1 MAESSEQ
8 QAPWKLWPLVAVFLV
23 ISGYIQL
30 IPKLEST
37 RPMGEK
43 AGPEKAGPVH
53 AVRARLWEDPL
64 AAVRAGVAALPQEKP
79 PDNAPWL
86 RLLGGALK
94 WPERSNQSEVDRD
107 RQSIENSLQGSLDG
121 LKSSKKLGCDTRIV
135 VFLAMIDGGPY
146 PEDLEVRRRTRY
158 AVLSALDAEGFDPHD
173 ADHLGY
179 FALRQGRA
187 EEPMYV
193 PFEWYE
199 PEEDTSHRLVL
210 LLWVNESEIH
220 SRYIDW
226 LSKCSRKLK
235 DVLAKQ
241 NCGSVNFKVLGPSNS
256 DVLAGMR
263 NEADNREKL
272 IEGFYSSQST
282 AELARG
288 KAKNKGIRENLSS
301 DVIGGIPINFLI
313 GTDRDL
319 LVAMQRELHLRDC
332 CTGNPSNPIAVIAE
346 RDTLYGRD
354 ILQVT
359 SKVFPTCRLCNASSK
374 DGVHQFT
381 YFQGID
387 GRLPGDKEIELSQDK
402 KDQDSTI
409 WKEPLPGRR
418 GTAIPAVGYPRIDY
432 LRRTVDDLK
441 RENSNWKA
449 IGVLGSDVYDK
460 ILLIRV
466 LRYYFPA
473 AILFTTDLDARL
485 LDPAEYPSTHNL
497 LIASHYGLELRNE
510 LQREVPPFRS
520 VYQTSEFVA
529 TIKAIRDA
537 RESDLRNVT
546 ENSDALTLHS
556 NANPQELTINSVPI
570 VFEVG
575 RTGPYPLEFR
585 GVNGDPVRLEHT
597 VHPRFFARSLWP
609 FSRVEWQKAVFLL
622 AAVAVGLGLLVVLY
636 NWYRGPASS
645 SGSWKPLLGWI
656 AGIVVLWTCAES
668 VAIVFGFSVVAGFH
682 GYWLS
687 ESVVL
692 LAVLFILVCFSHQSL
707 KAAKGDFTFWLIWI
721 VGVGIVSAGLLTLAV
736 QDSLKSE
743 GEPLQFLGG
752 ISVWPSE
759 FLRLFALFFAV
770 GAIVHGIRHI
780 ENSESDAKNSFTN
793 ESSAL
798 ALGHEGIQSWPRWG
812 RILIMGVCFLVFG
825 TLLSLLLG
833 KPDRPVRGEF
843 SSATDYVLVYFS
855 VIAFVALL
863 FFVVDAT
870 LRIER
875 SVRTSLTLDTD
886 QWHADQLK
894 AWAPIREFSTKG
906 ARPAAA
912 SCVLGVRLT
921 AQLTSDVGPL
931 IYYPAIVLVLL
942 FLSRNR
948 AFDNWDW
955 PPALVIIFTVGS
967 LAVIACGL
975 SLRLTADRTRRK
987 ALKAL
992 ESWLSEAREAAG
1004 DKADDPATKAV
1015 QAAMTDVKDANEGA
1029 YSSVYDNPVIRAV
1042 LIPLAGVAG
1051 LLPLIGNLLG
1061 IDL

>member
-8 QAPWKLWPLVAVFLV
+8 QTPWKLWPLVAVFLV
-23 ISGYIQL
+23 LCGYVQF

-43 AGPEKAGPVH
+43 AGPEKAEP
-53 AVRARLWEDPL
+53 ANTVRARLWEDPL
-64 AAVRAGVAALPQEKP
+64 GAVRAGLAAPPREKP
-79 PDNAPWL
+79 PDSAPWF
-86 RLLGGALK
+86 RLLGGALEWTVQNK
-94 WPERSNQSEVDRD
+94 LTEADHD
-107 RQSIENSLQGSLDG
+107 RQSIENSLRRNLDE
-121 LKSSKKLGCDTRIV
+121 LKSSKKLGSDTQIA

-146 PEDLEVRRRTRY
+146 PEDLEVRRRTRN
-158 AVLSALDAEGFDPHD
+158 AVLSGLDAEGFDPHD

-179 FALRQGRA
+179 FVLRQGRSKD
-187 EEPMYV
+187 PMYV

-199 PEEDTSHRLVL
+199 PEEDTCHRLVL

-220 SRYIDW
+220 GGYLDW
-226 LSKCSRKLK
+226 LSRCSRELK
-235 DVLAKQ
+235 DVLAKR
-241 NCGSVNFKVLGPSNS
+241 NCGSVSFKVLGPSNS
-256 DVLAGMR
+256 DVLAAMG
-263 NEADNREKL
+263 NEAGVNEKL
-272 IEGFYSSQST
+272 IEGYYSSQST
-282 AELARG
+282 AELARA
-288 KAKNKGIRENLSS
+288 KAIP
-301 DVIGGIPINFLI
+301 GIPINFAI

-332 CTGNPSNPIAVIAE
+332 CTGNRGNAIAVIAE
-346 RDTLYGRD
+346 WDTLYGRD
-354 ILQVT
+354 ILHVAT
-359 SKVFPTCRLCNASSK
+359 EVFPTCTVCKASCK

-387 GRLPGDKEIELSQDK
+387 GRLPDDKEIEQSEEK
-402 KDQDSTI
+402 KVQDSTM

-418 GTAIPAVGYPRIDY
+418 GTAVPATGSARIDY
-432 LRRTVDDLK
+432 LRRTIDDLK
-441 RENSNWKA
+441 RENSYWKA

-466 LRYYFPA
+466 LRYYFPG

-497 LIASHYGLELRNE
+497 LIASHYGLEVRNE
-510 LQREVPPFRS
+510 LQRKVPPFRS

-529 TIKAIRDA
+529 TIKAIRD
-537 RESDLRNVT
+537 N
-546 ENSDALTLHS
+546 NG
-556 NANPQELTINSVPI
+556 NPHELQLDSVPI

-575 RTGPYPLEFR
+575 RTGPFPLDFR
-585 GVNGDPVRLEHT
+585 GIDGKPVRIEET

-609 FSRVEWQKAVFLL
+609 FSPIEWRKAVALL
-622 AAVAVGLGLLVVLY
+622 AAVALGLGLLTLLY
-636 NWYRGPASS
+636 KWYRGTASS
-645 SGSWKPLLGWI
+645 IGFWKPLLGSI
-656 AGIVVLWTCAES
+656 AGIVVLWIAVEF
-668 VAIVFGFSVVAGFH
+668 VAMFSRFFVVPGFH
-682 GYWLS
+682 GYWLA

-692 LAVLFILVCFSHQSL
+692 LAVLFILAWASHQSL
-707 KAAKGDFTFWLIWI
+707 KGAKGDFAFWLIWI
-721 VGVGIVSAGLLTLAV
+721 VGVGIVSAGLLILAI
-736 QDSLKSE
+736 QDSLNAE

-759 FLRLFALFFAV
+759 FLRLSALFFAV
-770 GAIVHGIRHI
+770 GAIVHGIRRI
-780 ENSESDAKNSFTN
+780 ENSESDAKNSFTT

-798 ALGHEGIQSWPRWG
+798 AMGHEGAQSWPRWL
-812 RILIMGVCFLVFG
+812 RILIMGACYLLFGIFL
-825 TLLSLLLG
+825 TLLLG

-843 SSATDYVLVYFS
+843 SDATDYVLVYFS
-855 VIAFVALL
+855 VIAFVGLL
-863 FFVVDAT
+863 FFVVDST

-875 SVRTSLTLDTD
+875 SVRTFLNLDVER
-886 QWHADQLK
+886 WHDDQLK
-894 AWAPIREFSTKG
+894 AWALIQELKRKDG
-906 ARPAAA
+906 RAAA
-912 SCVLGVRLT
+912 VSCVLGVRLT
-921 AQLTSDVGPL
+921 ARLTSEVGPL

-955 PPALVIIFTVGS
+955 PPSLVIIFAVAS
-967 LAVIACGL
+967 LAVIVCGV

-992 ESWLSEAREAAG
+992 ESWLSEARQAAG
-1004 DKADDPATKAV
+1004 DKADDPPTKAV
-1015 QAAMTDVKDANEGA
+1015 QAAISDVKNSNEGA
-1029 YSSVYDNPVIRAV
+1029 YSSVYDNPVVRAV